1 MKTLCERC
9 GTECR
14 FHGQK
19 NFSMEACRYFR
30 QRVRSVGDKLRDM
43 SDEELAAV
51 IVKAYNGG
59 GDPSLLWCDG
69 KGGCAGEDMEEGLV
83 CGGRRRKIWTG
94 C

>member
-14 FHGQK
+14 FHGQ
-19 NFSMEACRYFR
+19 SMEACRYFR

-94 C
+94 

>member
-1 MKTLCERC
+1 
-9 GTECR
+9 
-14 FHGQK
+14 
-19 NFSMEACRYFR
+19 
-30 QRVRSVGDKLRDM
+30 M

-94 C
+94 